1 MTSLREAAQAAL
13 DALDGVADIV
23 PFITVCK
30 NLRAALAEPE
40 PTPEQTPV
48 VWQLVT
54 PKGLKEDWISM
65 LPPTDDL
72 EWRPLYAHGVAGDER
87 RHVICLC
94 PDCAHPAPA
103 QTPMTDEDIQDLYR
117 AAMNQTLRPRD
128 DDPVYRFARA
138 VEAFHKIGVPK

>member
-94 PDCAHPAPA
+94 PDCARPAPA
-103 QTPMTDEDIQDLYR
+103 QAPMTEEELERLAAGDEFLLYCSQDEF
-117 AAMNQTLRPRD
+117 NEI
-128 DDPVYRFARA
+128 ARA